1 MIKTG
6 ILTQLVTLI
15 LTTLCSFKWNNA
27 EQDILREKCWH
38 SCQKLKKW
46 LCEWEQSFDQNIN
59 KRLKLINGN
68 NYMTNDSAVCFNS
81 VITEVINIRKILSSK
96 DCRKHSFRESLIL

>member
-15 LTTLCSFKWNNA
+15 LTTLCSFKWNDA
-27 EQDILREKCWH
+27 EKDILREKCWH

-46 LCEWEQSFDQNIN
+46 LCEWE
-59 KRLKLINGN
+59 
-68 NYMTNDSAVCFNS
+68 
-81 VITEVINIRKILSSK
+81 
-96 DCRKHSFRESLIL
+96 